1 MKLIRILFLL
11 TLPFFLFT
19 LSACDNTR
27 KFEITDIEYE
37 SEFTNLN
44 TTFIVRVKPKYDIP
58 KLDITF
64 TLVDKDGKGI
74 YQEIISKNDLH
85 RNGEY
90 IYTLNYS
97 LLDTLNAEE
106 VKYNFSGITDDIHT
120 ANEKREETA
129 KKIIKII
136 LQILIL
142 FPFFYILYK
151 IQKKL
156 DSKKN
161 NNNTN

>member
-1 MKLIRILFLL
+1 MKLFKILFLL
-11 TLPFFLFT
+11 ILPFFLFT

-44 TTFIVRVKPKYDIP
+44 TSFIVRVKPKYDIP

-64 TLVDKDGKGI
+64 TLLDKNGKGI
-74 YQEIISKNDLH
+74 YQETISKSELH

-97 LLDTLNAEE
+97 LLSSLNAERVE
-106 VKYNFSGITDDIHT
+106 YDFSGITDDIYT
-120 ANEKREETA
+120 ANKNREETA
-129 KKIIKII
+129 KKILQSTLQMI
-136 LQILIL
+136 LPFLIL
-142 FPFFYILYK
+142 LLFFYFLYK
-151 IQKKL
+151 LQKKL
-156 DSKKN
+156 DSEKQ
-161 NNNTN
+161 

>member
-1 MKLIRILFLL
+1 MKPFKILFLL
-11 TLPFFLFT
+11 ILTFFLFT

-44 TTFIVRVKPKYDIP
+44 TSFIVRVKPKYDIP

-64 TLVDKDGKGI
+64 TLIDENGKGI
-74 YQEIISKNDLH
+74 YQETISKSELH

-97 LLDTLNAEE
+97 LLSSLNAKRVE
-106 VKYNFSGITDDIHT
+106 YDFDGITDDIHT
-120 ANEKREETA
+120 ANKNREETA
-129 KKIIKII
+129 KNIFQTI
-136 LQILIL
+136 LQIIIPFLIL
-142 FPFFYILYK
+142 FLFFYFLYK

-156 DSKKN
+156 DSKQ
-161 NNNTN
+161 